1 LRRRA
6 TPSSAPS
13 SRASRVAERRGTL
26 YPLRADVILSRVAML
41 SLSTNALKTTPR
53 ASFARATTRRCVAA
67 RARAP
72 ARGDRDAVSLETR
85 AEDAKKMLAVA
96 TPALATTLAAGAA
109 HAAVDPVASAFAAY
123 GHYLGLVL
131 VVGALTTEKW
141 TVKAGMSEAEEQRL
155 VVADSIYGI
164 AGVLVLYT
172 GYLRA
177 TEYGKGWE
185 FYSHE
190 PIFWVKMWLFTVMG
204 SSSLFPT
211 IKIIGRA
218 AAKAKGEVEP
228 MSEKLATRI
237 TKIVNGEL
245 LAVCS
250 IPLAAALMSR
260 GVAYAPDMPWQA
272 GAAPIAL
279 TSLGLGVKYV
289 KEALTWE
296 ED

>member
-1 LRRRA
+1 MSARVVTS
-6 TPSSAPS
+6 TPVLTPRGSVARGRSNGS
-13 SRASRVAERRGTL
+13 VSRVVVVGGEGS
-26 YPLRADVILSRVAML
+26 LSRV
-41 SLSTNALKTTPR
+41 
-53 ASFARATTRRCVAA
+53 VVA
-67 RARAP
+67 RARADGKMN
-72 ARGDRDAVSLETR
+72 AEETT
-85 AEDAKKMLAVA
+85 KTTKTMV
-96 TPALATTLAAGAA
+96 ALAPVVSGACCAEAAN
-109 HAAVDPVASAFAAY
+109 AAVDPIASALAAY

-131 VVGALTTEKW
+131 VVGALATEKW
-141 TVKAGMSEAEEQRL
+141 TVKANMSEEEEQRL
-155 VVADSIYGI
+155 VVADSVYGI

-211 IKIIGRA
+211 IQIIKRA
-218 AAKAKGEVEP
+218 AAKAKGDVEP

-260 GVAYAPDMPWQA
+260 GVAYSADMPWQA

-279 TSLGLGVKYV
+279 TSVALGSKYV
-289 KEALTWE
+289 KEAINWE
-296 ED
+296 EDA